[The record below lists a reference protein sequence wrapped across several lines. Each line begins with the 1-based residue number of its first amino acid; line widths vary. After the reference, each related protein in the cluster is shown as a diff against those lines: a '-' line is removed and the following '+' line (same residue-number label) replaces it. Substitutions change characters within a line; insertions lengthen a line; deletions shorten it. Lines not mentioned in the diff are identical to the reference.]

1 MDYRNRYNNNLEIKK
16 TPKKQNLTNQR
27 MTEMDITDSTEL
39 ILIDTF
45 FTHLENPNNHL
56 IQEKEVHIPVG

>member
-1 MDYRNRYNNNLEIKK
+1 LEIKQ